1 MACSGGEVVQK
12 WIWKEKK
19 TKSAKYDKLYFQIS
33 CVNLHAFKVRGAKAQ
48 RKCSPKGLRN
58 CREKN
63 NFRSSYLKEEGGT
76 QPVGKGMILDW
87 KSCLLVH
94 SFDLHCCIVSCK
106 IIVNLGML
114 MVFEMF

>member
-1 MACSGGEVVQK
+1 M
-12 WIWKEKK
+12 
-19 TKSAKYDKLYFQIS
+19 
-33 CVNLHAFKVRGAKAQ
+33 NLHAFKVRGAKAQ

-58 CREKN
+58 CREKK

-76 QPVGKGMILDW
+76 QPVGKEMILDW
-87 KSCLLVH
+87 KSCLFLH
-94 SFDLHCCIVSCK
+94 SLDLHCYIVSCK